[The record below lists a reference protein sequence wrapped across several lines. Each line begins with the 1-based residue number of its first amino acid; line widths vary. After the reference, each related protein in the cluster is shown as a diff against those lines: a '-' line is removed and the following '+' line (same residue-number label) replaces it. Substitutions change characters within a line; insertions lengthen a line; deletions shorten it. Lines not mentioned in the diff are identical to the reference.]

1 MLLVALAAAEEEAAA
16 ALAALV
22 ATAVPQPTR
31 VRLTRSQTAAE
42 AEEEGDTSRMAEK
55 AARLMDHILTRL
67 VEAAV
72 DSFVLALMLRSDAAA
87 EEEAL
92 A

>member
-1 MLLVALAAAEEEAAA
+1 
-16 ALAALV
+16 
-22 ATAVPQPTR
+22 
-31 VRLTRSQTAAE
+31 
-42 AEEEGDTSRMAEK
+42 MAEK